1 MRCCGVS
8 STNVS
13 NPITFVPSLISANPK
28 FLNVYSVCLSLM
40 FEEDLKNISMGMSL
54 NITKFILSN
63 PLNNFLIIL

>member
-1 MRCCGVS
+1 
-8 STNVS
+8 
-13 NPITFVPSLISANPK
+13 
-28 FLNVYSVCLSLM
+28 M